1 MAQLTIYYRGREER
15 KRRGK
20 GRERGEGLVSKATTS
35 QYETSLA
42 VFESWAVRAPLTPVI
57 RSNVISITFTTSWR
71 IKPKVL

>member
-42 VFESWAVRAPLTPVI
+42 VFESWAVR
-57 RSNVISITFTTSWR
+57 RH
-71 IKPKVL
+71 